1 MGYVDRSGRY
11 YGDKHRFDDD
21 YVDEV
26 EREVMRRRRKARKR
40 AQMKLERLKYIR
52 RFAEDDY

>member
-11 YGDKHRFDDD
+11 YGDKHRFDD
-21 YVDEV
+21 VDEV
-26 EREVMRRRRKARKR
+26 EREVMRRKRAARKR
-40 AQMKLERLKYIR
+40 ARMKLERLKYIK